1 METIKGTEAIRR
13 MREMRNDESSW
24 VELHHLTWNRRTEKS
39 DGMRIVKRC
48 RLRPSLPQEKFDVTA
63 DLYLPYA
70 DLALPEN
77 EQNRV
82 CRKRLIRYVAF
93 PPKYNLLT
101 VKWFD
106 NE

>member
-13 MREMRNDESSW
+13 MREMRNDLNSW
-24 VELHHLTWNRRTEKS
+24 VELHHLTWNRRTETS
-39 DGMRIVKRC
+39 EGLRVVKRC
-48 RLRPSLPQEKFDVTA
+48 RLRPSLPQEKFDACA
-63 DLYLPYA
+63 DLYLPYT
-70 DLALPEN
+70 DLAMPEK

-106 NE
+106 E